1 MWMIRL
7 ELGRVQ
13 TDSTAAMFLFSFD
26 WDTFISLSGILN
38 MIRGKD
44 ASSNT
49 VMVVKVIFLLRVK
62 LMERSEGRGYRQ
74 ADNGAPRGRVLS
86 LILLL
91 MMINCTIEEKPE
103 VGWHD
108 LKERQR
114 LSQMCS
120 FRLLEETTGA
130 SECCSLCADL
140 SKHVNNIEPTD
151 PQVMVFFM
159 VTPSTCLPHLVL
171 YRPHT
176 CLCGLVL
183 HELPA
188 PLSPQ
193 TLGTSRPLRC
203 LVPPLQVS
211 SLPPD
216 PCSAVSAAS
225 CWQVGLDRSRDL
237 GPASCFCCFGK
248 LHCPLSVVPMYPT
261 LGDDPVP
268 LALRFITGLHPP
280 SDSDFFTAWIGLL
293 VMGLSSFLMI
303 PVVLSSFTTMSI
315 SLTASGFN
323 VYWQKMVWTNSGH
336 KSLQSFLN
344 RATFA
349 SEIICFN
356 ASFPAGEK
364 LFSCT
369 FSSVVTGKST
379 DLFRSSCNFPSE
391 VLEVNRPGFSPVGRW
406 LILDM
411 FCSSYPQLR
420 IS

>member
-159 VTPSTCLPHLVL
+159 VTPSTCHPHLVL

-193 TLGTSRPLRC
+193 TLLGPP
-203 LVPPLQVS
+203 VPWGVS
-211 SLPPD
+211 SH
-216 PCSAVSAAS
+216 PCRWAPSLQIHVQLFLQLLAGRLGWTDLEIWVQHLVFVALESS
-225 CWQVGLDRSRDL
+225 TVPFLWYLCTRLWVTTLFLWPWGSSSFWFRLLHSLDRAVGDGFEL
-237 GPASCFCCFGK
+237 FPDDSCGTQLFYYYVHLFDSFWIQCVLAENGVNK
-248 LHCPLSVVPMYPT
+248 L
-261 LGDDPVP
+261 
-268 LALRFITGLHPP
+268 
-280 SDSDFFTAWIGLL
+280 
-293 VMGLSSFLMI
+293 
-303 PVVLSSFTTMSI
+303 
-315 SLTASGFN
+315 
-323 VYWQKMVWTNSGH
+323 
-336 KSLQSFLN
+336 
-344 RATFA
+344 
-349 SEIICFN
+349 
-356 ASFPAGEK
+356 
-364 LFSCT
+364 
-369 FSSVVTGKST
+369 
-379 DLFRSSCNFPSE
+379 RS
-391 VLEVNRPGFSPVGRW
+391 
-406 LILDM
+406 
-411 FCSSYPQLR
+411 
-420 IS
+420 